1 MTTENK
7 PQVNDTETST
17 AKSVSAPG
25 AAATGADAGA
35 GADAAE
41 QPAAARVWRP
51 VVGVLAAV
59 VIAFCGWSAWRY
71 AQGND
76 PLAFLG
82 GSALQTVADTGT
94 DATQQ
99 ITTTSNTAAAT
110 NTTTVTADDVCAA
123 AATLAFDGTDVSVAS
138 DQVVVVISDGGIWVE
153 QATTDNAASMVETV
167 ARRAAALAAWANKQ
181 GVGFTHVT
189 WIAEDANGAVRMTVR
204 FACAAAPASGEAQAL
219 LSAATGYAISGNAY
233 AELGDSPAF
242 AQSGGETPALP
253 DAAEVPVVSSKTAD
267 GEALGESKT
276 TYRVVDE
283 NGEEVISKSTTTAS
297 AATGEESASGT
308 ASNAGSGSGSS
319 AGGSSSDSSASVS
332 GGSSSDNGGASSS
345 YSDAI
350 TVTITVDGS
359 SAGAGSSSATLALE
373 PGATVYDALASCG
386 VSFNAKA
393 TGYGM
398 YVSSIA
404 GLAEKDHGSMSGWM
418 YSVNGVTAGVA
429 CSSYTLSDGDSIY
442 WWYANVEY

>member
-1 MTTENK
+1 MTTLNE
-7 PQVNDTETST
+7 PQVNDTETN
-17 AKSVSAPG
+17 AVKSVSALG
-25 AAATGADAGA
+25 AAA
-35 GADAAE
+35 ADAASR
-41 QPAAARVWRP
+41 PAGARVWRP

-59 VIAFCGWSAWRY
+59 AIAFCGWSAWQY

-82 GSALQTVADTGT
+82 GSALQTVADSG
-94 DATQQ
+94 DAAQQ
-99 ITTTSNTAAAT
+99 ITTTSNAAAT
-110 NTTTVTADDVCAA
+110 ATAVTADDVCAA
-123 AATLAFDGTDVSVAS
+123 ASTLAFDGTDVSVAS
-138 DQVVVVISDGGIWVE
+138 DQVVAVISDGGIWVE
-153 QATTDNAASMVETV
+153 QATTDDAAAMVEAT

-181 GVGFTHVT
+181 GVGFTYVT
-189 WIAEDANGAVRMTVR
+189 WIAEDANGAVRMVVR
-204 FACAAAPASGEAQAL
+204 FACAAAPSSGEAGAL

-233 AELGDSPAF
+233 AELGGSPAF
-242 AQSGGETPALP
+242 AQSGGEAPALP
-253 DAAEVPVVSSKTAD
+253 DAAEVPVVASKTAD
-267 GEALGESKT
+267 GEALGESKS

-283 NGEEVISKSTTTAS
+283 NGKEVSSKSS
-297 AATGEESASGT
+297 AAGGSSGGDSY
-308 ASNAGSGSGSS
+308 SNAGSGSASGTDGS
-319 AGGSSSDSSASVS
+319 A
-332 GGSSSDNGGASSS
+332 GASSS
-345 YSDAI
+345 QQADVI

-359 SAGAGSSSATLALE
+359 AAGAGSSSATLALE

-404 GLAEKDHGSMSGWM
+404 GLAEKDHGNMSGWM

>member
-1 MTTENK
+1 MTSQNK
-7 PQVNDTETST
+7 PQANDTESNDVR
-17 AKSVSAPG
+17 SVSTPK
-25 AAATGADAGA
+25 AAASGA
-35 GADAAE
+35 GTGNDAASK
-41 QPAAARVWRP
+41 PVAARVWRP

-59 VIAFCGWSAWRY
+59 VIAFCGWSAWQY

-99 ITTTSNTAAAT
+99 ITTTSNTDAAAAA
-110 NTTTVTADDVCAA
+110 TTVTADDVCAA
-123 AATLAFDGTDVSVAS
+123 ASTLAFDGTDVSVAS
-138 DQVVVVISDGGIWVE
+138 DQVVAVISDGGIWVE
-153 QATTDNAASMVETV
+153 QATTDDAAAMVEAT

-189 WIAEDANGAVRMTVR
+189 WIAEDANGAVRMAVR
-204 FACAAAPASGEAQAL
+204 FTCDAAPAAGDAQAL
-219 LSAATGYAISGNAY
+219 LSIATGYAISGNAY

-283 NGEEVISKSTTTAS
+283 NGKEVSSKSS
-297 AATGEESASGT
+297 AAGGDSY
-308 ASNAGSGSGSS
+308 SNSGSGSTS
-319 AGGSSSDSSASVS
+319 GS
-332 GGSSSDNGGASSS
+332 GGSAAASSPQQA
-345 YSDAI
+345 DVI

-359 SAGAGSSSATLALE
+359 AAGAGSSSATLALE

-404 GLAEKDHGSMSGWM
+404 GLAEKDHGNKSGWM
-418 YSVNGVTAGVA
+418 YSVNGATAGVA
-429 CSSYTLSDGDSIY
+429 CSSYALSDGDSIY
-442 WWYANVEY
+442 WWYVNVEY